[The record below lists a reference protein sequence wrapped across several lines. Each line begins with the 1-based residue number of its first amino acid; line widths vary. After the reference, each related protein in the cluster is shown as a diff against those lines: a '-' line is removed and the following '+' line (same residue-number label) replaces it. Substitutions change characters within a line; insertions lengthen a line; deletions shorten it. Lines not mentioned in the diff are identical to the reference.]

1 MVDPKA
7 FAPRVVPQTSGNQ
20 NSSGEEGIS
29 PPKLPLNAMG
39 VPNFGGG
46 KPDEQSEMSPS
57 FQTPNASVFT
67 PQSTKKGGTGNE
79 DTFGLRIFGRA
90 QTKKKIG
97 GMTPIKTQE

>member
-7 FAPRVVPQTSGNQ
+7 FMPRVVPQTSGGAN
-20 NSSGEEGIS
+20 GEDGQIS

-39 VPNFGGG
+39 VPNFGGSGG
-46 KPDEQSEMSPS
+46 KQDEQSEMSPS

-67 PQSTKKGGTGNE
+67 PQSTKKGTGNE

-90 QTKKKIG
+90 
-97 GMTPIKTQE
+97 